1 MTTPRVEKY
10 ANRIGRLGNYRHTPS
25 DLGRNIK
32 RIQRERQIK
41 QAALAHMAGVSIN
54 TLTHMCQEGN
64 VQVTVGMVRKVAAAL
79 DVDMWELFLPPPA
92 VDDEDMA

>member
-1 MTTPRVEKY
+1 MTKRTDQY
-10 ANRIGRLGNYRHTPS
+10 ANRIGRLGNYRHAPS

-32 RIQRERQIK
+32 RIQRERKLK
-41 QAALAHMAGVSIN
+41 QLALAQMAGVSVN
-54 TLTHMCQEGN
+54 TLTHMCQDGN

-92 VDDEDMA
+92 VDDEDRA